1 MMSKAS
7 SVKFHPSLRLYGY
20 SVKRTVGLTL
30 LMTVFMLLMCP
41 GYVLMH
47 INRRLDMQDYTVYNF
62 DRSAP
67 TVILMVTVF
76 TCAAAILYLF
86 INFAFLYGRSPSD
99 FFHSLPLKR
108 MGLLAS
114 RFFAS
119 IVPILVPMAL
129 TYAAMCG
136 ILALDYVEGS
146 IRLILTGFAYNILIL
161 IMCAA
166 FTMIFIVC
174 AGSVFDLIISFV
186 TFNIGIVVVQLIN
199 SALCQ
204 EFLFGYPSESEFG
217 LLMLSTPFYYAFEGF
232 YCLIT
237 GVTRYS
243 ETYAAFTV
251 KLILITLLSLVA
263 AFLLYKRRKSEKSGV
278 SYAYKFI
285 YIVCALIIGVVGA
298 YLVGVI
304 FSEGDINLIFWIF
317 AVVGGLLT
325 AVTFGAI
332 NDRGFK
338 TVKKSLIIGGC
349 SVVCLAVAALTLW
362 SGFFGYST
370 RIPSAERVKSA
381 TVSFGGNN
389 VEFTN
394 PELVFKLHGAIAEH
408 GAETD
413 EYQYISV
420 SYELKKGG
428 SFKRAFYVDLGDYL
442 DTLLEI
448 YKSDE
453 SKESIKKLFE
463 SFTENNLSISLY
475 SDEGSVEGLY
485 LTPAELTRLK
495 EAYLKDISSATADSI
510 TGGLYYTVDIS
521 GFNKDY
527 DYLRESFY
535 VEDGFKNTIEVIKS
549 LDLKSRAESVDKEF
563 S

>member
-7 SVKFHPSLRLYGY
+7 SINFHPSFRLYGY
-20 SVKRTVGLTL
+20 SVKRTAGLTL
-30 LMTVFMLLMCP
+30 LMTVFMLLFCP

-47 INRRLDMQDYTVYNF
+47 INNRLSLLSSGIFNF
-62 DRSAP
+62 DNIAP
-67 TVILMVTVF
+67 TVISAVTVI
-76 TCAAAILYLF
+76 TCGAALLYLF
-86 INFAFLYGRSPSD
+86 VNFSFFYSRSGSD
-99 FFHSLPLKR
+99 FFHSLPFKR
-108 MGLLAS
+108 TGLLAS

-146 IRLILTGFAYNILIL
+146 IRPILTGFAYNILIL

-174 AGSVFDLIISFV
+174 AGSIFDLIISFV
-186 TFNIGIVVVQLIN
+186 TFNIGVVIIQLIN
-199 SALCQ
+199 STLC
-204 EFLFGYPSESEFG
+204 EEYLWGYPWETEYK
-217 LLMLSTPFYYAFEGF
+217 LLLFSSPFYYAFVGSF
-232 YCLIT
+232 GLIN
-237 GVTRYS
+237 G
-243 ETYAAFTV
+243 ETDYVDSYAVFTL
-251 KLILITLLSLVA
+251 KLILITILSLVA

-285 YIVCALIIGVVGA
+285 YIVCALIVGIVGA
-298 YLVGVI
+298 YLIGVL
-304 FSEGDINLIFWIF
+304 FADGNINLIFWIF

-325 AVTFGAI
+325 SVTFGAI

-349 SVVCLAVAALTLW
+349 SVVCLAVTALTLW

-370 RIPSAERVKSA
+370 RIPRAERVKSA
-381 TVSFGGNN
+381 TVSFGGCNI
-389 VEFTN
+389 EFAD
-394 PELVFKLHGAIAEH
+394 PDLVFKLHGEIAEN
-408 GAETD
+408 GAETE

-420 SYELKKGG
+420 SYSLKNGD

-453 SKESIKKLFE
+453 NKESIKKRFD
-463 SFTENNLSISLY
+463 SFTENNLAISLY
-475 SDEGSVEGLY
+475 SDDNSVEGLY

-495 EAYLKDISSATADSI
+495 EAYLTDISWATEDSI
-510 TGGLYYTVDIS
+510 IGRLYYTIDIS
-521 GFNKDY
+521 GFDKDF
-527 DYLRESFY
+527 DYLRDSFY
-535 VEDGFKNTIEVIKS
+535 VEEGFNNTVEVINS
-549 LDLKSRAESVDKEF
+549 LNLEERADGDDS
-563 S
+563 